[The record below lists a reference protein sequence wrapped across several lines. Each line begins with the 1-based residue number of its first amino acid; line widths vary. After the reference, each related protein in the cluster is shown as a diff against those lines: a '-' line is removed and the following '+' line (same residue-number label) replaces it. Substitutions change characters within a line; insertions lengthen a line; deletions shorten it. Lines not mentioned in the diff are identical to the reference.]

1 MTTLK
6 TGDKA
11 PGFRLESNQGE
22 KSLDGLGGQ
31 WTVLYFYPKDNTP
44 GCTKE
49 ACDFRDALPG
59 YGAQVLGVSAD
70 DLTSH
75 EAFAEGY
82 SLPFPL
88 LSDPGGA
95 VAKSYGSYG
104 EKTMPDGRTY
114 EGVMRSTFIINPEGR
129 VAEAMYSV
137 NPDGHAE
144 AVGEKLKAL
153 RGA

>member
-1 MTTLK
+1 MSTLK
-6 TGDKA
+6 TGDRA
-11 PGFRLESNQGE
+11 PGFRLESNRGAQ
-22 KSLDGLGGQ
+22 SLDDYSGE

-49 ACDFRDALPG
+49 ACNFRDAIPG

-70 DLTSH
+70 DVLSH
-75 EAFAEGY
+75 EGFAAEH

-88 LSDPGGA
+88 LSDPGGE
-95 VAKSYGSYG
+95 VAKRYGSYG
-104 EKTMPDGRTY
+104 EKTTPDGRTY
-114 EGVMRSTFIINPEGR
+114 RGVTRSTFIIDPEGR
-129 VAEAMYSV
+129 VAEAMYNV

-153 RGA
+153 RSA